1 MTRIDLI
8 GQSTLE
14 YFKGFAWFTLIHFRF
29 HVIPEWSIVPDLI
42 PSCIVSMLLC
52 MLLLTQPLQDVLEEV
67 FFGKKCMYTSQKQD
81 EVSHTNLNVASDE
94 VINSVRYSN

>member
-8 GQSTLE
+8 GKSTLGYLKE
-14 YFKGFAWFTLIHFRF
+14 FVLFTLICYRFR
-29 HVIPEWSIVPDLI
+29 VVPECSIVPDPI

-81 EVSHTNLNVASDE
+81 EVSHTNLNVASDK